1 VPSKPLSADT
11 SPEIE
16 RLQIERW
23 RQLSPPEKAALVS
36 GLTQTVYDLARAGIR
51 QRYPDVSPGEQSLRI
66 AILTLGE
73 DLARR
78 AWEQWRARPG
88 VMSTIDPI
96 DVAVAVARVLDELG
110 IAHTIG
116 GSIASSLAG
125 EPRSTLDIDVVAAVQ
140 EEHVPRLVSALSPD
154 FYVDEDALRRAVRA
168 RASANLI
175 HQATQVKVDLFVAGG
190 TPLDAQQ
197 LERRQEVT
205 LGAGRT
211 IHVHP
216 PEDILLQKLRW
227 YRLGGDVSDRQ
238 WRDVL
243 GIIRVQGARLDREYL
258 RRSAATINV
267 TDLLERAL
275 NES

>member
-1 VPSKPLSADT
+1 
-11 SPEIE
+11 
-16 RLQIERW
+16 
-23 RQLSPPEKAALVS
+23 
-36 GLTQTVYDLARAGIR
+36 
-51 QRYPDVSPGEQSLRI
+51 
-66 AILTLGE
+66 
-73 DLARR
+73 
-78 AWEQWRARPG
+78 
-88 VMSTIDPI
+88 
-96 DVAVAVARVLDELG
+96 
-110 IAHTIG
+110 
-116 GSIASSLAG
+116 
-125 EPRSTLDIDVVAAVQ
+125 
-140 EEHVPRLVSALSPD
+140 
-154 FYVDEDALRRAVRA
+154 
-168 RASANLI
+168 
-175 HQATQVKVDLFVAGG
+175 VKVDLFVAGG

-227 YRLGGDVSDRQ
+227 YRLGGDASDRQ